1 MEEVVD
7 ILTPPTFE
15 KSGVTKPRS
24 QAWTDGDW
32 IGTFNLWI
40 LNKTPTPSIV
50 YQVRSPNSSW
60 APNKFDVTAGGH
72 YTAGESLFDGLR
84 EIDEELGITYQPDQL
99 TYLGRK
105 MHVSPDVNGLI
116 RKNIVDISFIADDR
130 PLTSYQLEKAEVYAV
145 STLPIHE
152 LIKVHT
158 QDGYEFSAELFTTD
172 KKTQQVLVNKNS
184 FPYNWDNYHHKI
196 ALLADR
202 FLNGEKDLIY

>member
-15 KSGVTKPRS
+15 KSGVSKPRS
-24 QAWTDGDW
+24 QAWADGDW

-40 LNKTPTPSIV
+40 LQRTPLPAIV
-50 YQVRSPNSSW
+50 YQVRSPRSSW

-72 YTAGESLFDGLR
+72 YVTGESLPDGLR
-84 EIDEELGITYQPDQL
+84 EVREELGKVYKPTDL

-105 MHVSPDVNGLI
+105 MHVSPDVHGI
-116 RKNIVDISFIADDR
+116 VRQNIVDISFIVDDS
-130 PLTSYQLEKAEVYAV
+130 PLDSYLLDEHEVYALC
-145 STLPIHE
+145 SLSIAD

-158 QDGYEFSAELFTTD
+158 QPGFEFE
-172 KKTQQVLVNKNS
+172 VNLLTASGESKGMIVNQDS
-184 FPYNWDNYHHKI
+184 FPYNWDNYHFKV

-202 FLNGEKDLIY
+202 FLKGEQNLVY